1 MPEIYYKSIKYAT
14 LSGPSGYT
22 MKKLNK
28 LYIISLCVGAFCL
41 ADETKQFE
49 PDQLRF
55 REMVAARVSVPPI
68 IDGIIDDEV
77 WTTALAESGFLQ
89 FEPYNLSAPSEK
101 TEARVVFDNDYIY
114 IAINI

>member
-1 MPEIYYKSIKYAT
+1 
-14 LSGPSGYT
+14 

-28 LYIISLCVGAFCL
+28 LYVILICVGAFCI
-41 ADETKQFE
+41 ADEAIQFE

-55 REMVAARVSVPPI
+55 REMVAVRVSVPPI

-89 FEPYNLSAPSEK
+89 FEPYNLAAPSER
-101 TEARVVFDNDYIY
+101 TEGRVIFDNDYVISDT
-114 IAINI
+114 